1 MKLLQNYQMEDR
13 IELTLDRVMATF
25 FKTETVKKEEQ
36 EAGKA
41 IEEEYQ
47 LLLEEDILK
56 RHGHL

>member
-1 MKLLQNYQMEDR
+1 MEDR